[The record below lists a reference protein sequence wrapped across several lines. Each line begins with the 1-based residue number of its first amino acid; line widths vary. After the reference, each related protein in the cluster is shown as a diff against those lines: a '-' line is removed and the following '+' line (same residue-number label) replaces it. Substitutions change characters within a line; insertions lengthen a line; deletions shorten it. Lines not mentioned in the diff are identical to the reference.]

1 MKAGAGVMRFEKF
14 RRTPHGYIKKTP
26 KASPVY
32 NVGIGYRFSD
42 KARADLNLQYS
53 KVKYKATHDITKLKQ
68 NIKTTAAFVN
78 GYYDID
84 FHKSIVPYLT
94 AGIGI
99 VSNKSGD
106 LEQVGVIES
115 RKGKATTNFIWNIG
129 VGAQYNVNKN
139 FALDLGYRYMDLGS
153 AKVNDSEIAWL
164 YKGGKQKI
172 RGHQVIGSLVYNF

>member
-1 MKAGAGVMRFEKF
+1 MR
-14 RRTPHGYIKKTP
+14 RKKNDLKIFDYSGTLF
-26 KASPVY
+26 AR
-32 NVGIGYRFSD
+32 IGGTLFTSND
-42 KARADLNLQYS
+42 
-53 KVKYKATHDITKLKQ
+53 
-68 NIKTTAAFVN
+68 
-78 GYYDID
+78 
-84 FHKSIVPYLT
+84 IVPYLT

-115 RKGKATTNFIWNIG
+115 RKGKAKTNFIWNIG

-139 FALDLGYRYMDLGS
+139 FALDLGYRYMDLGFS
-153 AKVNDSEIAWL
+153 KVNDSEIAWL